1 MSKEKTKIKKES
13 DLSNKIDKI
22 NFELTMIRESLEVL
36 NYRKSL
42 PKFRFYIS
50 SDVARTSMVLLGYLV
65 AIKYIFL
72 S

>member
-1 MSKEKTKIKKES
+1 MSKGKTKIKKDIKLS
-13 DLSNKIDKI
+13 DSIDRI
-22 NFELTMIRESLEVL
+22 NFELSMVRESLEVL

-42 PKFRFYIS
+42 PKFRFNIS
-50 SDVARTSMVLLGYLV
+50 SDVARTSLVLLGYLV